1 MLGVPGIAARAFGA
15 VARTGT
21 SVPMISQSSSEQ
33 SICFVVPQAAV
44 PRVTGALAHE
54 FERELARRDIERIW
68 ALDEVVVVTVVGAA
82 LQKTPG
88 VAGRVLSSVGEG
100 GINVIAIAMGSSECS
115 ISLVVNAASSREA
128 LRRIHRLLEADA

>member
-1 MLGVPGIAARAFGA
+1 
-15 VARTGT
+15 
-21 SVPMISQSSSEQ
+21 
-33 SICFVVPQAAV
+33 
-44 PRVTGALAHE
+44 VTGALAHE

-128 LRRIHRLLEADA
+128 LRRIHRLLEAEA